1 MGDLYYFEKPTAV
14 DLDAASI
21 GISSQSWDCVDFLD
35 KDKIS
40 KAAALIK
47 EKRYD
52 IVPIIGPSGQIKEY
66 YTLGDDEK
74 VVERA
79 IEKTLHFRT
88 PIEGALEVM
97 VREQMNHIFLT
108 NDRGIITGLL
118 SACNFNCREFVTLVF
133 SKIVR
138 YEMAIASALRE
149 YGVETEETEEE
160 INARN
165 SNLDVDPFEHMTI
178 ETLQNNFRKTSF
190 WEGAGFPSKKKY
202 EEWTKRF
209 PKLRNAVAHAGAGRS
224 LIDSNRTL
232 EDLHN
237 VIRDITDETERLISL
252 IQSE

>member
-1 MGDLYYFEKPTAV
+1 MGDQYYFERPNAV

-21 GISSQSWDCVDFLD
+21 GISSQSWGSVDFSD

-40 KAAALIK
+40 KATALIE

-52 IVPIIGPSGQIKEY
+52 IVPIIGQSGQTTEY
-66 YTLGDDEK
+66 YTLSDNGK
-74 VVERA
+74 VVDRA
-79 IEKTLHFRT
+79 IGKTLHFRT

-97 VREQMNHIFLT
+97 VREQINHVFLT

-118 SACNFNCREFVTLVF
+118 SACNFNCRGFVTLVF

-149 YGVETEETEEE
+149 HNVETEETAEE
-160 INARN
+160 INARK
-165 SNLDVDPFEHMTI
+165 SNLDVDRFEHMSI

-190 WEGAGFPSKKKY
+190 WEGAGFPSKTKY

-209 PKLRNAVAHAGAGRS
+209 PNLRNSVAHAGAGRS

-237 VIRDITDETERLISL
+237 TISDITDETERVIRLIL
-252 IQSE
+252 NE